1 MATIQ
6 EKLSA
11 FASTTEQV
19 GGQGALS
26 QEELKKK
33 NAVTDYS
40 MVAFSLAGKD
50 YAIDIMKVKERAKA
64 GNFTYVPNSLPF
76 VLGVYNLRG
85 DIIPVID
92 LRLFFNIDMPP
103 REDGHLENMLIIV
116 VGEQTFGVVV
126 DEIDRVVNIQK
137 SSIQPPHPLFGDIN
151 IKYIYGVVESDSNL
165 YVLLDIERIFGVRSP
180 EEEKELADSAK
191 AQMVQRQIDEMQMN
205 TPVSSVASNVVSEGS
220 SPLPDTAKPAA
231 PVQKA
236 AAPAQKAPAA
246 PVQKAAASAPKAAA
260 PAKKVSASEADLK
273 FIADSLQ
280 SLTKFTLSPLNT
292 DWIKKR
298 YAEWQK
304 DKGKDK
310 TQLQNEKDALAF
322 LEPFYSESTGD
333 WWQESYADAISK
345 ALPDNAA
352 KNIVLWNPGCAK
364 GYEAYSLACILK
376 KRYPN
381 AHIRIYAHDTD
392 LLNVSN
398 APLLPISPSAAKSW
412 YASYLSTTASGENTF
427 DKDIKDMIM
436 FEYHDIA
443 NTNSLPDI
451 DIIFARDVLSFL
463 PESSQRTILGDFKEK
478 LKGNGVVI
486 VGSNEDISSYG
497 FKKKLQGNIAVY
509 SK

>member
-6 EKLSA
+6 DKLKA

-19 GGQGALS
+19 GGQGSLS

-137 SSIQPPHPLFGDIN
+137 SAIQPPHPLFGDIN

-205 TPVSSVASNVVSEGS
+205 APVSPASSGVVSEEKA
-220 SPLPDTAKPAA
+220 PLPSSVKSP
-231 PVQKA
+231 
-236 AAPAQKAPAA
+236 APAQRASAVAQRSPVVAP
-246 PVQKAAASAPKAAA
+246 KASAP
-260 PAKKVSASEADLK
+260 AKEEASDADLK
-273 FIADSLQ
+273 FIADSLL
-280 SLTKFTLSPLNT
+280 SLTKFSLSPLNSEWIKNRYT
-292 DWIKKR
+292 DWL
-298 YAEWQK
+298 K

-333 WWQESYADAISK
+333 WWSEAYADAISK
-345 ALPDNAA
+345 ALPDNTA

-381 AHIRIYAHDTD
+381 AHVRIYAHDTD
-392 LLNVSN
+392 LLSVSN
-398 APLLPISPSAAKSW
+398 APLLAISSSAAKSW

-463 PESSQRTILGDFKEK
+463 PEANQRSILGDFKEK
-478 LKGNGVVI
+478 LKGNGIVI

-509 SK
+509 GK

>member
-6 EKLSA
+6 DKLKA

-33 NAVTDYS
+33 NAVADYS

-92 LRLFFNIDMPP
+92 LRLFFNIEMPP
-103 REDGHLENMLIIV
+103 REDGHLENMLIVV

-165 YVLLDIERIFGVRSP
+165 YVLLDIDRIFGVRSP
-180 EEEKELADSAK
+180 DEEKELADSAK
-191 AQMVQRQIDEMQMN
+191 AQMVQRQIEEMQMN
-205 TPVSSVASNVVSEGS
+205 VPAASAAPNVVSEGS
-220 SPLPDTAKPAA
+220 APLPAAKKPAA
-231 PVQKA
+231 APKPAPA
-236 AAPAQKAPAA
+236 AAQKQAAPAA
-246 PVQKAAASAPKAAA
+246 PKAEA
-260 PAKKVSASEADLK
+260 ASEADLK

-280 SLTKFTLSPLNT
+280 SLTKFSASPLNSG
-292 DWIKKR
+292 WMQKR
-298 YAEWQK
+298 YAEWK
-304 DKGKDK
+304 KEKGQNK
-310 TQLQNEKDALAF
+310 TQLQNESDAQSF
-322 LEPFYSESTGD
+322 LKPFYSECTDD
-333 WWQESYADAISK
+333 WWSEDYADAIGK

-376 KRYPN
+376 KRYPG

-392 LLNVSN
+392 LLSVSN
-398 APLLPISPSAAKSW
+398 APLLPVSSSAAKSW
-412 YASYLSTTASGENTF
+412 YASYLSTTVTGETTF

-451 DIIFARDVLSFL
+451 DIIFARDILSFL
-463 PESSQRTILGDFKEK
+463 PEASQKTIIGDFKEK
-478 LKGNGVVI
+478 LKGNGIVI

-509 SK
+509 GK

>member
-6 EKLSA
+6 DKLKA

-19 GGQGALS
+19 GGQGSLS

-137 SSIQPPHPLFGDIN
+137 SAIQPPHPLFGDIN

-205 TPVSSVASNVVSEGS
+205 APISPASSGVVSEEKA
-220 SPLPDTAKPAA
+220 PLPSSVNSP
-231 PVQKA
+231 
-236 AAPAQKAPAA
+236 APAQRASAVA
-246 PVQKAAASAPKAAA
+246 QRSPVVAPKASA
-260 PAKKVSASEADLK
+260 PAKKEASDADLK
-273 FIADSLQ
+273 FIADSLL
-280 SLTKFTLSPLNT
+280 SLTKFSLSPLNSEWIKNRYT
-292 DWIKKR
+292 DWL
-298 YAEWQK
+298 K

-333 WWQESYADAISK
+333 WWSEAYADAISK
-345 ALPDNAA
+345 ALPDNTA

-381 AHIRIYAHDTD
+381 AHVRIYAHDTD
-392 LLNVSN
+392 LLSVSN
-398 APLLPISPSAAKSW
+398 APLLAISSSAAKSW

-463 PESSQRTILGDFKEK
+463 PEANQRSILGDFKEK

-497 FKKKLQGNIAVY
+497 FKKKLHGNVAVY

>member
-6 EKLSA
+6 DKLKA

-19 GGQGALS
+19 GGQGSLS

-137 SSIQPPHPLFGDIN
+137 SAIQPPHPLFGDIN

-205 TPVSSVASNVVSEGS
+205 VPASQISSNVVSEGA
-220 SPLPDTAKPAA
+220 SPLPDSS
-231 PVQKA
+231 KA
-236 AAPAQKAPAA
+236 S
-246 PVQKAAASAPKAAA
+246 ASAPKAPVAAPKPSAPVSKAPAVAQKVAPA
-260 PAKKVSASEADLK
+260 PAKEEASEADLK

-280 SLTKFTLSPLNT
+280 SLTKFSPSPVNA
-292 DWIKKR
+292 DWLKKR
-298 YAEWQK
+298 YSEWLK

-310 TQLQNEKDALAF
+310 TQLQNEKDALTF
-322 LEPFYSESTGD
+322 LEPFYSESTGE
-333 WWQESYADAISK
+333 WWSEAYADAISK

-376 KRYPN
+376 KRYPS

-398 APLLPISPSAAKSW
+398 APLLSISPEAAKSW

-427 DKDIKDMIM
+427 DKDIKDMVM

-463 PESSQRTILGDFKEK
+463 PESSQGTILGDFKEK

-486 VGSNEDISSYG
+486 VGSNEDISSFG
-497 FKKKLQGNIAVY
+497 FKKKLQGNVAVY

>member
-6 EKLSA
+6 DKLKA

-33 NAVTDYS
+33 NAVADYS

-92 LRLFFNIDMPP
+92 LRLFFNIEMPP
-103 REDGHLENMLIIV
+103 REDGHLENMLIVV

-165 YVLLDIERIFGVRSP
+165 YVLLDIDRIFGVRSP
-180 EEEKELADSAK
+180 DEEKELADSAK
-191 AQMVQRQIDEMQMN
+191 AQMVQRQIEEMQMN
-205 TPVSSVASNVVSEGS
+205 VPAASAAPNVVSEGS
-220 SPLPDTAKPAA
+220 APLPAAKKPAA
-231 PVQKA
+231 
-236 AAPAQKAPAA
+236 APKPAPAA
-246 PVQKAAASAPKAAA
+246 AQKQA
-260 PAKKVSASEADLK
+260 ASEADLK

-280 SLTKFTLSPLNT
+280 SLTKFSASPLNSG
-292 DWIKKR
+292 WMQKR
-298 YAEWQK
+298 YAEWK
-304 DKGKDK
+304 KEKGQNK
-310 TQLQNEKDALAF
+310 TQLQNESDAQSF
-322 LEPFYSESTGD
+322 LKPFYSECTDD
-333 WWQESYADAISK
+333 WWSEDYAEAIGK

-376 KRYPN
+376 KRYPG

-392 LLNVSN
+392 LLSVSN
-398 APLLPISPSAAKSW
+398 APLLPVSSSAAKSW
-412 YASYLSTTASGENTF
+412 YASYLSTTVTGETTF

-451 DIIFARDVLSFL
+451 DIIFARDILSFL
-463 PESSQRTILGDFKEK
+463 PEASQKTIIGDFKEK
-478 LKGNGVVI
+478 LKGNGIVI

-509 SK
+509 GK

>member
-11 FASTTEQV
+11 FASTTEQI
-19 GGQGALS
+19 GGQGALT

-33 NAVTDYS
+33 NAVADYS

-92 LRLFFNIDMPP
+92 LRLFFNIDIPA
-103 REDGHLENMLIIV
+103 REDGHLENMLIVV

-137 SSIQPPHPLFGDIN
+137 SAIQPPHPLFGDIN

-165 YVLLDIERIFGVRSP
+165 YVLLDIDRIFGVRSP
-180 EEEKELADSAK
+180 DEEKELADTAK
-191 AQMVQRQIDEMQMN
+191 AQMVQRQIEEMQMN
-205 TPVSSVASNVVSEGS
+205 DSSSAVSSNVVSEGTSSLPASSASSS
-220 SPLPDTAKPAA
+220 SPKKASGSQNKEVA
-231 PVQKA
+231 VQK
-236 AAPAQKAPAA
+236 KT
-246 PVQKAAASAPKAAA
+246 A
-260 PAKKVSASEADLK
+260 PAKEESASEADLK

-280 SLTKFTLSPLNT
+280 SLTKFSASPLNEE
-292 DWIKKR
+292 WMKKR
-298 YAEWQK
+298 YAEWK
-304 DKGKDK
+304 KLKGKDK
-310 TQLQNEKDALAF
+310 TQLQNENDALDF
-322 LEPFYSESTGD
+322 LKPFYSESTAD
-333 WWQESYADAISK
+333 WWSEEYATAIEKS
-345 ALPDNAA
+345 LPDNAA

-364 GYEAYSLACILK
+364 GYESYSLACILK

-381 AHIRIYAHDTD
+381 AHIRVYAHDTD
-392 LLNVSN
+392 LLSVSN
-398 APLLPISPSAAKSW
+398 APLLAINSDVAKSW
-412 YASYLSTTASGENTF
+412 YSSYLSTTASGDTTF

-451 DIIFARDVLSFL
+451 DIIFARDILSFL
-463 PESSQRTILGDFKEK
+463 PEASQKTILGDFREK
-478 LKGNGVVI
+478 LKGNGIVI

>member
-6 EKLSA
+6 DKLKA

-33 NAVTDYS
+33 NAVADYS

-92 LRLFFNIDMPP
+92 LRLFFNIEMPP
-103 REDGHLENMLIIV
+103 REDGHLENMLIVV

-165 YVLLDIERIFGVRSP
+165 YVLLDIDRIFGVRSP
-180 EEEKELADSAK
+180 DEEKELADSAK
-191 AQMVQRQIDEMQMN
+191 AQMVQRQIEEMQMN
-205 TPVSSVASNVVSEGS
+205 VPAASAAPNVVSEGS
-220 SPLPDTAKPAA
+220 APLPAAKKPAA
-231 PVQKA
+231 APKPAPA
-236 AAPAQKAPAA
+236 AAQKQAAPAA
-246 PVQKAAASAPKAAA
+246 PKAEA
-260 PAKKVSASEADLK
+260 ASEADLK

-280 SLTKFTLSPLNT
+280 SLTKFSASPLNSG
-292 DWIKKR
+292 WMQKR
-298 YAEWQK
+298 YTEWK
-304 DKGKDK
+304 KEKGQNK
-310 TQLQNEKDALAF
+310 TQLQNESDAQSF
-322 LEPFYSESTGD
+322 LKPFYSECTDD
-333 WWQESYADAISK
+333 WWSEDYAEAIGK

-376 KRYPN
+376 KRYPG

-392 LLNVSN
+392 LLSVSN
-398 APLLPISPSAAKSW
+398 APLLPVSSSAAKSW
-412 YASYLSTTASGENTF
+412 YASYLSTTVTGETTF

-451 DIIFARDVLSFL
+451 DIIFARDILSFL
-463 PESSQRTILGDFKEK
+463 PEASQKTIIGDFKEK
-478 LKGNGVVI
+478 LKGNGIVI

-509 SK
+509 GK

>member
-6 EKLSA
+6 ERLSA

-92 LRLFFNIDMPP
+92 LRLFFNIDISP

-137 SSIQPPHPLFGDIN
+137 SAIQPPHPLFGDIN

-165 YVLLDIERIFGVRSP
+165 YVLLDIDRIFGVRSA

-191 AQMVQRQIDEMQMN
+191 AQMVQRQIEEMQMN
-205 TPVSSVASNVVSEGS
+205 VPAASSSNVVSEDAPKVS
-220 SPLPDTAKPAA
+220 APSKAPSAPAPKPAA
-231 PVQKA
+231 PAQRVN
-236 AAPAQKAPAA
+236 APATDAG
-246 PVQKAAASAPKAAA
+246 
-260 PAKKVSASEADLK
+260 ASEADLK
-273 FIADSLQ
+273 FIADSLL
-280 SLTKFTLSPLNT
+280 SSTKFSASPLNSE
-292 DWIKKR
+292 WMKGR
-298 YAEWQK
+298 YAEWK
-304 DKGKDK
+304 KLKGEGK
-310 TQLQNEKDALAF
+310 TQIQNEGDALKF
-322 LEPFYSESTGD
+322 LEPFYSEFTD
-333 WWQESYADAISK
+333 NWWSEAYSDAISK
-345 ALPDNAA
+345 ALPDNSA
-352 KNIVLWNPGCAK
+352 KNIVVWNPGCAK

-381 AHIRIYAHDTD
+381 AHIRVYAHDTD

-398 APLLPISPSAAKSW
+398 APLLPISPEAAKSW

-463 PESSQRTILGDFKEK
+463 PEGGQKTILGDFKEK

>member
-6 EKLSA
+6 DKLKA

-19 GGQGALS
+19 GGQGSLS
-26 QEELKKK
+26 QEELKMK

-137 SSIQPPHPLFGDIN
+137 SAIQPPHPLFGDIN

-165 YVLLDIERIFGVRSP
+165 YVLLDIERIFGVHSP
-180 EEEKELADSAK
+180 EEEKELADTAK
-191 AQMVQRQIDEMQMN
+191 AQMMQRQIEEMQMN
-205 TPVSSVASNVVSEGS
+205 TPAQSVSSNVVSEGK
-220 SPLPDTAKPAA
+220 SPLPSGSKS
-231 PVQKA
+231 QS
-236 AAPAQKAPAA
+236 PAQKAPAA
-246 PVQKAAASAPKAAA
+246 SQNGGGGAPKAVA
-260 PAKKVSASEADLK
+260 PAKEEASEADLK

-280 SLTKFTLSPLNT
+280 SLTKFSMSPLNT

-298 YAEWQK
+298 YIDWRK

-310 TQLQNEKDALAF
+310 TQIQNEKDALAF

-333 WWQESYADAISK
+333 WWSEAYAGAISK

-376 KRYPN
+376 KRYPS

-392 LLNVSN
+392 LLSVSN
-398 APLLPISPSAAKSW
+398 APLLAISPAAAKSW

-463 PESSQRTILGDFKEK
+463 PEANQGTILGDFKEK
-478 LKGNGVVI
+478 LKGNGVII

-497 FKKKLQGNIAVY
+497 FKKKLQGNVAVY

>member
-6 EKLSA
+6 DKLKA

-33 NAVTDYS
+33 NAVADYS

-92 LRLFFNIDMPP
+92 LRLFFNIEMPP
-103 REDGHLENMLIIV
+103 REDGHLENMLIVV

-165 YVLLDIERIFGVRSP
+165 YVLLDIDRIFGVRSP
-180 EEEKELADSAK
+180 DEEKELADTAK
-191 AQMVQRQIDEMQMN
+191 AQMVQRQIEEMQMN
-205 TPVSSVASNVVSEGS
+205 VPASSAASNVVSEGAA
-220 SPLPDTAKPAA
+220 PLPVSKKAAAAPKQAAVQKQAVPAA
-231 PVQKA
+231 PKPEA
-236 AAPAQKAPAA
+236 
-246 PVQKAAASAPKAAA
+246 
-260 PAKKVSASEADLK
+260 ASEADLK

-280 SLTKFTLSPLNT
+280 SLTKFTVSPLNT
-292 DWIKKR
+292 EWLKKR
-298 YAEWQK
+298 YIEWK
-304 DKGKDK
+304 KEKGQDK
-310 TQLQNEKDALAF
+310 TQLQNESDALSF
-322 LEPFYSESTGD
+322 LKPFYSESTDD
-333 WWQESYADAISK
+333 WWPESYADAISK
-345 ALPDNAA
+345 ALPDNSA

-364 GYEAYSLACILK
+364 GYESYSLACILK
-376 KRYPN
+376 KRYPG

-392 LLNVSN
+392 LLSVSN
-398 APLLPISPSAAKSW
+398 APLLPVSSSAAKSW
-412 YASYLSTTASGENTF
+412 YASYLSTTVTGETTF

-451 DIIFARDVLSFL
+451 DIIFARDILSFL
-463 PESSQRTILGDFKEK
+463 PELSQKTIISDFKEK

-486 VGSNEDISSYG
+486 VGSNEDLSSFG
-497 FKKKLQGNIAVY
+497 FKKNLQGNIAVY
-509 SK
+509 RK

>member
-6 EKLSA
+6 DKLKA

-33 NAVTDYS
+33 NAVADYS

-92 LRLFFNIDMPP
+92 LRLFFNIEMPP
-103 REDGHLENMLIIV
+103 REDGHLENMLIVV

-165 YVLLDIERIFGVRSP
+165 YVLLDIDRIFGVRSP
-180 EEEKELADSAK
+180 DEEKELADSAK
-191 AQMVQRQIDEMQMN
+191 AQMVQRQIEEMQMN
-205 TPVSSVASNVVSEGS
+205 VPAASAAPNVVSEGS
-220 SPLPDTAKPAA
+220 APLPAAKKPAVA
-231 PVQKA
+231 PKPAPA
-236 AAPAQKAPAA
+236 AAQKQAAPAA
-246 PVQKAAASAPKAAA
+246 PKAEA
-260 PAKKVSASEADLK
+260 ASEADLK

-280 SLTKFTLSPLNT
+280 SLTKFSASPLNSG
-292 DWIKKR
+292 WMQNR
-298 YAEWQK
+298 YAEWK
-304 DKGKDK
+304 KEKGQNK
-310 TQLQNEKDALAF
+310 TQLQNESDAQSF
-322 LEPFYSESTGD
+322 LKPFYSECTDD
-333 WWQESYADAISK
+333 WWSEDYAEAIGK

-376 KRYPN
+376 KRYPG

-392 LLNVSN
+392 LLSVSN
-398 APLLPISPSAAKSW
+398 APLLPVSSSAAKSW
-412 YASYLSTTASGENTF
+412 YASYLSTTVTGETTF

-451 DIIFARDVLSFL
+451 DIIFARDILSFL
-463 PESSQRTILGDFKEK
+463 PEASQKTIIGDFKEK
-478 LKGNGVVI
+478 LKGNGIVI

-509 SK
+509 GK

>member
-11 FASTTEQV
+11 FASTTEQI

-33 NAVTDYS
+33 NAVADYS

-92 LRLFFNIDMPP
+92 LRLFFNIDIPA
-103 REDGHLENMLIIV
+103 REDGHLENMLIVV

-137 SSIQPPHPLFGDIN
+137 SAIQPPHPLFGDIN

-165 YVLLDIERIFGVRSP
+165 YVLLDIDRIFGVRSP
-180 EEEKELADSAK
+180 DEEKELADTAK
-191 AQMVQRQIDEMQMN
+191 AQMVQRQIEEMQMN
-205 TPVSSVASNVVSEGS
+205 DSASSRATNVVSEGNASLPGVSKNSEGKRQS
-220 SPLPDTAKPAA
+220 SD
-231 PVQKA
+231 
-236 AAPAQKAPAA
+236 AQK
-246 PVQKAAASAPKAAA
+246 QQASAQKKENPPKED
-260 PAKKVSASEADLK
+260 ASEADLK

-280 SLTKFTLSPLNT
+280 SLTKFSTSPLNI
-292 DWIKKR
+292 DWMRKR
-298 YAEWQK
+298 YTEWK
-304 DKGKDK
+304 KEKGQNK
-310 TQLQNEKDALAF
+310 TQLQNEKDAIDF
-322 LEPFYSESTGD
+322 LKPFYSESNAD
-333 WWQESYADAISK
+333 WWSEDYAKAIEK
-345 ALPDNAA
+345 ALPDNSA

-364 GYEAYSLACILK
+364 GFESYSLACILK

-392 LLNVSN
+392 LLSVSN
-398 APLLPISPSAAKSW
+398 APLLAIDSAVAKSW
-412 YASYLSTTASGENTF
+412 YSSYLSTTASGENTF

-451 DIIFARDVLSFL
+451 DIIFARDILSFL
-463 PESSQRTILGDFKEK
+463 PEASQKTILGDFREK
-478 LKGNGVVI
+478 LKGNGIVI